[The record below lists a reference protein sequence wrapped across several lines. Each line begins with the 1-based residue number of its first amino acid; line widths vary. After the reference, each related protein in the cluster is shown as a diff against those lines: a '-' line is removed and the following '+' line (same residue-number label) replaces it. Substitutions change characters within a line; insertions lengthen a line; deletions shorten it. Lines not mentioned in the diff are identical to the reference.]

1 MINKLRIF
9 LTKKHQIYFVFLMIG
24 MFVSAILEMV
34 GIGSIPVFINLLLDS
49 EKLYNFIPSDKLINF
64 LLSFVIY

>member
-1 MINKLRIF
+1 
-9 LTKKHQIYFVFLMIG
+9 

-64 LLSFVIY
+64 LLYNLNSYNFNKIFPKMVHRKKILNTDTE